1 MLEIEG
7 NLLVCRLV
15 DAWVMQILVVEVA
28 KIQDQAQKALEMI
41 ADFHV
46 DFLANQML
54 PKIKKI
60 RIF

>member
-1 MLEIEG
+1 MCL
-7 NLLVCRLV
+7 LV
-15 DAWVMQILVVEVA
+15 DAWVMQILEVEVA